1 MRSIRPAALGGL
13 HQAARLA
20 ILAGAMFA
28 KELPGIDAMLVPVVP
43 GEADAV
49 LPDRLD
55 FRRTRQRF
63 EDWQRARH
71 RFQRIARLA
80 TVFLALFDAECARA
94 GIAQKH
100 EAVGAA
106 MAILPFDVH
115 AAARSLVDFDR
126 LGIGDE
132 FHESVLSQGLNSS
145 IADIT

>member
-1 MRSIRPAALGGL
+1 MRSIWLAALGAR

-20 ILAGAMFA
+20 ILARAVFA
-28 KELPGIDAMLVPVVP
+28 QELPGIDAMLVPVVP

-49 LPDRLD
+49 LTDRLD

-63 EDWQRARH
+63 EDRQRPCD

-80 TVFLALFDAECARA
+80 AVFLALFDAECAGTR
-94 GIAQKH
+94 IAQKH

-132 FHESVLSQGLNSS
+132 FHESGLSREPTL
-145 IADIT
+145 